1 MTNSKP
7 KCKRF
12 FRECG
17 DFSLCINIGE
27 KGYILAEH
35 ANDANIDRFCL
46 FYYMVYGKGRVGEIF
61 ESQYIELY
69 NDEEQFI
76 DVQKY
81 ILKKLIFESFED
93 FHLIGINSL
102 DTNYKWKSKMIT
114 NKNPEIIVESEKEY
128 LVCLEGNPIINGKKL
143 KRYDYSEVFS
153 HKKYELNSEDNF
165 VLGLFGRIDDDNER

>member
-1 MTNSKP
+1 MTDNKP

-27 KGYILAEH
+27 RGYILAEH
-35 ANDANIDRFCL
+35 ANDDTIDRFCL
-46 FYYMVYGKGRVGEIF
+46 FYYMVYGKGKVGEMF
-61 ESQYIELY
+61 NSQYVELH
-69 NDEEQFI
+69 NDREKFI

-81 ILKKLIFESFED
+81 ILKKLIFEASED
-93 FHLIGINSL
+93 FYLIGINSL
-102 DTNYKWKSKMIT
+102 DTKYKWKSKMIT

-143 KRYDYSEVFS
+143 KRYDYAEVFPN
-153 HKKYELNSEDNF
+153 KIYELTSKDNF
-165 VLGLFGRIDDDNER
+165 VLGLFGRIGNDNKK